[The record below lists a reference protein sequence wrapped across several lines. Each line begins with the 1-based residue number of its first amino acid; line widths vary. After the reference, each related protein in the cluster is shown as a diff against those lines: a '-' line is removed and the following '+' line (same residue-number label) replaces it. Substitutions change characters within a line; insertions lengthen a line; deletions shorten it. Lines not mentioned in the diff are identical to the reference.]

1 MKPLFCSIV
10 LLLLLAGPNPFE
22 QTSVFAQRDEN
33 EVLAQGNPPLTLG
46 LSDKLVEFFEWGLDS
61 KFTKS
66 QRALFTLRL
75 LQIWEKP
82 DKPRID
88 VLVNARKH
96 FEDLATKKKEER
108 DEAQRQAQASMLDA
122 LAKGSSDSLAEL
134 LLSVYTSSHPEAAA
148 KLKRP
153 QSPVNRPG
161 GGARVPEEL
170 IGEWIARRGTGG
182 SYVNPNTG
190 QYSAP
195 NATIESYKIF
205 ADGSYEH
212 GMLMQSSAYNCTT
225 TILGREVG
233 PVMVQG
239 SSLTITPQPGTL
251 DYKSSCSPHL
261 NELKQTNF
269 PPKTFS
275 WRVERGEFGLQL
287 CLQNADGASG
297 CYLKQ

>member
-1 MKPLFCSIV
+1 MKSIFCALVI
-10 LLLLLAGPNPFE
+10 LLLLGGADSFG
-22 QTSVFAQRDEN
+22 QTQVPPQQEEN

-46 LSDKLVEFFEWGLDS
+46 LSGKFVEFFEWSLDS

-66 QRALFTLRL
+66 QRALFTMRL
-75 LQIWEKP
+75 LQVWEKR
-82 DKPRID
+82 DQSTID
-88 VLVNARKH
+88 GLLKMRRH
-96 FEDLATKKKEER
+96 YDDLAKVKKEER
-108 DEAQRQAQASMLDA
+108 DEAQRRIQAILLEAFVNDP
-122 LAKGSSDSLAEL
+122 SDNLAEL

-148 KLKRP
+148 KLKRT
-153 QSPVNRPG
+153 QAPVNRPG
-161 GGARVPEEL
+161 AVAHVPTEL
-170 IGEWIARRGTGG
+170 VGEWIARRGSGG

-212 GMLMQSSAYNCTT
+212 GMLMQSSLYNCTT
-225 TILGREVG
+225 TIVGREVG

-239 SSLTITPQPGTL
+239 PSLTITPQPGTL

-287 CLQNADGASG
+287 CLQNAEGASA
-297 CYLKQ
+297 CFLKQ